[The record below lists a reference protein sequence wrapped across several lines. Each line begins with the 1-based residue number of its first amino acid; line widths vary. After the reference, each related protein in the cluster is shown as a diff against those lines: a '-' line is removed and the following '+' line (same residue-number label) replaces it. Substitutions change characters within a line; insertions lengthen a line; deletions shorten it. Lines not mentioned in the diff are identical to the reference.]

1 MDDTHKPKSV
11 PKGGVRLLFF
21 GVKPF
26 VVLGPGFR
34 ALERKAQALFIL
46 VFVCVLVL
54 GLVPNLFR
62 SPFFVD

>member
-1 MDDTHKPKSV
+1 MTRTNQKVYQKA
-11 PKGGVRLLFF
+11 GCACFFF
-21 GVKPF
+21 GAKPF

-34 ALERKAQALFIL
+34 ALGRKAQALFIL

-54 GLVPNLFR
+54 GLVTNLFR